1 MFDELSHIDSGNN
14 TLSPKPSKEDTN
26 KTQKR
31 GGRKRTASVNQKEDT
46 IKLDAEDKF
55 ANASTDTQGCPEK
68 EITSATKSNAL
79 VNNDNW
85 IEVFAPTSSDDLA
98 VHPKKLQEIQQ
109 WILHCAAMK
118 RKRPAQIC
126 LITGPSG
133 SGKTT
138 ALKLLAKENKIS
150 IQEWINPVDQEVIY
164 NLGDQM
170 YGQRYVSSQ
179 VDAFKNFLFKAS
191 RYRSLLESP
200 VSDKRLLLVEDFP
213 NFLLRDPLI
222 IHEILE

>member
-1 MFDELSHIDSGNN
+1 MFAELSHIDNGNN
-14 TLSPKPSKEDTN
+14 TFSPKAFKEGTP

-31 GGRKRTASVNQKEDT
+31 GAPKKTASVHQKEDT
-46 IKLDAEDKF
+46 IKLDVEEKL
-55 ANASTDTQGCPEK
+55 ANTATDTHYSPK
-68 EITSATKSNAL
+68 EEMTSAAKPNAL

-150 IQEWINPVDQEVIY
+150 IQEWINPVDQEVVY

-170 YGQRYVSSQ
+170 NGQSYVSSQ
-179 VDAFKNFLFKAS
+179 LDAFKNFLFKAS